1 MSGPDARDTLTVL
14 LTTARRRGI
23 VIEATRFGSLRM
35 SLPDMVRDVRE
46 DLQALEGQL
55 ARCEEMAR
63 REAAERAQGSAGQAK
78 GLTQW

>member
-1 MSGPDARDTLTVL
+1 MTAMDARDTLTVL

-23 VIEATRFGSLRM
+23 VIEETRFGSLRM

-46 DLQALEGQL
+46 DLRALDGQL

-63 REAAERAQGSAGQAK
+63 REAASSAGQAK
-78 GLTQW
+78 KGLTQW